1 MRNLH
6 PGMNSTPPPEG
17 SRDRIARI
25 CFATAGGVS
34 LLVLLTWLAGY
45 WRITPLDNEEN
56 IPMAP
61 GAAVLMLG
69 LVSAILVR
77 QGWPDSVVT
86 KWLSRVMGAGVLV
99 MSFLIFGKVIFD
111 FQFPVEEWLTRT
123 TNANGQLIPQGHI
136 SPLTAA
142 AILLTSLV
150 LLFAF
155 PMRFAR
161 RSLRQVVALGGLA
174 MWLVGLL
181 VFLSDV
187 MQVQL
192 CYSGTVT
199 NLMAT
204 QTAEVVGLVGLG
216 LLLIAGNDIWPLIFF
231 SNSSLEGPSSGL
243 RLFWGLLA
251 LVLLFT
257 SLIGTMGWFYFKQ
270 QEGEARLAAQKEL
283 QSIGNF
289 KIKQISEWM
298 DERRADAEQ
307 VFNSKQLPNL
317 FLADPQN
324 AALRKDLNQW
334 MSAYQLAFS
343 YDMVALFDSNGI
355 VRLVTPANATR
366 KNICSVDRIRAAL
379 RSRKVMITDLHR
391 DQSNQ
396 PIHLN
401 ILIPI
406 GVKPQANQL
415 AEGVLLFDIDPFR
428 FLYPLVQ
435 SWPTASRT
443 AETVLFRREGNDALY
458 LNELRYQSQAALRF
472 RVPLSSFNTPSVQ
485 AVLGKNGVFEG
496 VDYRGV
502 PVLAMTDRIPRTPW
516 FMEAKVDLDEV
527 YAPLRQQAKMTGLF
541 FTVLMLVSLLVVGLL
556 RHQQQL
562 LFARR
567 ELVQRQQADLALRE
581 TAEKLNG
588 LFYLSPLGIALCD
601 MQGHY
606 LEFNQAFQDICG
618 YSAEEL
624 KHLDYWKLTPREYE
638 PQEAL
643 QLAAMQE
650 TGRYGPYEKEYLRK
664 DGRRI
669 PLCFNGMLITGRDGQ
684 TYIWS
689 LVEDI
694 TQRRQAEVALAQE
707 RNLLNSLVINI
718 PDYIVFKDRASRFI
732 KINTALAKAFGL
744 RDPAEAVGRS
754 DADYFDAASAR
765 EFYDDEQRIMA
776 SGEPL
781 VDKEE
786 NKIWKA
792 TGRETWTSTTKVP
805 LRDADGKIIGLIGV
819 ARDITA
825 HKLLEAEFRQ
835 VQKMQ
840 AIGQLAAGVAHDF
853 NNLLTVIMGN
863 TSMLQDGHLDAKKQA
878 EALAQI
884 SKSADRAAD
893 LTRQLLTFSRRQPMQ
908 LEHLDLNE
916 VIINV
921 SKLVR
926 SLIGEHIVLQTQFG
940 NGSAPVHADEGMME
954 QILMNL
960 VVNAR
965 DAMSAKGGR
974 IVIQTERVCFDA
986 HTAGARPGARAGDF
1000 IHVSVGDNGCGIPPE
1015 NFHRI
1020 FEPFFTTK
1028 EVGKGT
1034 GLGLATV
1041 FGIAQQHQGW
1051 VEVESQVRV
1060 GTTFHVYLPRIES
1073 SAKGSVASPAKTSGP
1088 GGTETI
1094 LLVEDELS
1102 LRKIAQVILEQQ
1114 GYRVLEAESGAEA
1127 LKIWMESN
1135 RDIRLL
1141 ITDVVMPGS
1150 INGRDL
1156 ARQLQAEK
1164 PELQVIYISGYDTEM
1179 HGEGLP
1185 LKQYPNFLKKPLV
1198 IPVLLNKVRACL
1210 DNRA

>member
-6 PGMNSTPPPEG
+6 PGMNPIPPPEG

-34 LLVLLTWLAGY
+34 LLVLLTWLAGF
-45 WRITPLDNEEN
+45 WRITPMDNGEN

-61 GAAVLMLG
+61 GAALLMLA
-69 LVSAILVR
+69 LVSAILLR
-77 QGWPDSVVT
+77 QGWPDSGVT
-86 KWLSRVMGAGVLV
+86 KWFGRVIGAGVLV
-99 MSFLIFGKVIFD
+99 LSLLTLGKIIFGFH
-111 FQFPVEEWLTRT
+111 FSVEDWLTHT
-123 TNANGQLIPQGHI
+123 ANANGQLIPQGHI

-142 AILLTSLV
+142 TMLLTSLV

-155 PMRFAR
+155 PLRSTR
-161 RSLRQVVALGGLA
+161 RSLRQVVALAGLA
-174 MWLVGLL
+174 MSLIGLL
-181 VFLSDV
+181 VVLSNL

-192 CYSGTVT
+192 FYSGTVT
-199 NLMAT
+199 NLMAM

-216 LLLIAGNDIWPLIFF
+216 LLLAAGNDVWPLNLF
-231 SNSSLEGPSSGL
+231 SAPVLAGPLSGQ
-243 RLFWGLLA
+243 RLFLGFWALA
-251 LVLLFT
+251 LLFT
-257 SLIGTMGWFYFKQ
+257 ALIGTTGWFYFKQ
-270 QEGEARLAAQKEL
+270 QQVEARRAAQAEL

-298 DERRADAEQ
+298 DERRADAEEAS
-307 VFNSKQLPNL
+307 NYKQQASS
-317 FLADPQN
+317 FLAEPEN
-324 AALRKDLNQW
+324 AALRKELIQW
-334 MSAYQLAFS
+334 MGAYQLAFS
-343 YDMVALFDSNGI
+343 YDMVALFDSNGT
-355 VRLVTPANATR
+355 VRLVSPANTPR
-366 KNICSVDRIRAAL
+366 QNLCSADRIRAAL
-379 RSRKVMITDLHR
+379 RSRKVMVTDLHR

-406 GVKPQANQL
+406 GVKPQTNQS
-415 AEGVLLFDIDPFR
+415 ADGVLLFNIDPFR

-443 AETVLFRREGNDALY
+443 AETVLVRREGNDVVY
-458 LNELRYQSQAALRF
+458 LNELRYRSHTALRL
-472 RVPLSSFNTPSVQ
+472 RVPLSSSNTLSVQ
-485 AVLGKNGVFEG
+485 AVRGRRGVFECL
-496 VDYRGV
+496 DYRGV
-502 PVLAMTDRIPRTPW
+502 PVLAMTGKIPHTPW

-527 YAPLRQQAKMTGLF
+527 YAPLRQEAKMTGLF
-541 FTVLMLVSLLVVGLL
+541 FGVLILASLLVVGLMW
-556 RHQQQL
+556 HQQKL
-562 LFARR
+562 WFARR
-567 ELVQRQQADLALRE
+567 ELVQRQQADSALRE
-581 TAEKLNG
+581 NAEKLNG

-601 MQGHY
+601 MEGHY
-606 LEFNQAFQDICG
+606 LEFNQAFQDMCG

-624 KHLDYWKLTPREYE
+624 RHLDYWKLTPKEYA

-643 QLAAMQE
+643 QLATMHE
-650 TGRYGPYEKEYLRK
+650 TGRYGPYEKEYLHK

-669 PLCFNGMLITGRDGQ
+669 PLCLNGMLITGRDGQ
-684 TYIWS
+684 SYIWS

-694 TQRRQAEVALAQE
+694 TWRRQAEAALAQE
-707 RNLLNSLVINI
+707 RNLLNSLVTNI
-718 PDYIVFKDRASRFI
+718 PDYIFFKDRASRFI
-732 KINTALAKAFGL
+732 KINAALAKALGL

-754 DADYFDAASAR
+754 DADFFEAAEAG
-765 EFYDDEQRIMA
+765 EFYADEQKIMVT
-776 SGEPL
+776 GEPL

-792 TGRETWTSTTKVP
+792 TRRTTWTSTTKVP
-805 LRDADGKIIGLIGV
+805 LRDANGKITGLMGIS
-819 ARDITA
+819 RDITA
-825 HKLLEAEFRQ
+825 HKLLEEEFRQ

-863 TSMLQDGHLDAKKQA
+863 TSVLQEGRLDARKQA
-878 EALAQI
+878 EALSQI

-893 LTRQLLTFSRRQPMQ
+893 LTRQLLTFSRRQPMH
-908 LEHLDLNE
+908 LEYLDLNE

-921 SKLVR
+921 SKLLR

-940 NGSAPVHADEGMME
+940 NGRAPVQADEGMME

-965 DAMSAKGGR
+965 DAMPSTGGR
-974 IVIQTERVCFDA
+974 IVIQTKRVGFDGQ
-986 HTAGARPGARAGDF
+986 TIVARPGARAGDF

-1015 NFHRI
+1015 NFQRI

-1051 VEVESQVRV
+1051 VEVESQVGV

-1073 SAKGSVASPAKTSGP
+1073 STKASMSSPAKTREP

-1102 LRKIAQVILEQQ
+1102 LRKIAQAILEQH
-1114 GYRVLEAESGAEA
+1114 GYRILEAESGVAALNIWAE
-1127 LKIWMESN
+1127 SH

-1141 ITDVVMPGS
+1141 ITDVVMPGG
-1150 INGRDL
+1150 INGREL

-1164 PELQVIYISGYDTEM
+1164 PDLKVIFISGYANEM
-1179 HGEGLP
+1179 PGEGLP
-1185 LKQYPNFLKKPLV
+1185 LNQNPNFLEKPLLT
-1198 IPVLLNKVRACL
+1198 PVLLNKVRACL
-1210 DNRA
+1210 DSRA

>member
-1 MRNLH
+1 
-6 PGMNSTPPPEG
+6 MNSIPPPEG

-45 WRITPLDNEEN
+45 WRITPFDNGEN

-69 LVSAILVR
+69 LVSAILLR

-86 KWLSRVMGAGVLV
+86 KWLGRAIGAGVLV
-99 MSFLIFGKVIFD
+99 MCLLILGKVIFD
-111 FQFPVEEWLTRT
+111 YQFPVEEWLTHT
-123 TNANGQLIPQGHI
+123 ANANGQLIPQGHI

-142 AILLTSLV
+142 AMLLTSLV
-150 LLFAF
+150 LLFAV
-155 PMRFAR
+155 PMRSAR
-161 RSLRQVVALGGLA
+161 RSLRRVVALAGLA
-174 MWLVGLL
+174 MSLIGLL
-181 VFLSDV
+181 VVLSDL

-192 CYSGTVT
+192 FYNGTVT
-199 NLMAT
+199 NLMAM

-216 LLLIAGNDIWPLIFF
+216 LLMTSGNDIWPLNLLFAPA
-231 SNSSLEGPSSGL
+231 LAVPLSG
-243 RLFWGLLA
+243 RKLFWGFLA
-251 LVLLFT
+251 LALLFT
-257 SLIGTMGWFYFKQ
+257 VLIGITGWFYFKQ
-270 QEGEARLAAQKEL
+270 QEDEARRAAQEEL
-283 QSIGNF
+283 QSIGNY

-298 DERRADAEQ
+298 DERRADAEEAS
-307 VFNSKQLPNL
+307 NYKQQASS
-317 FLADPQN
+317 FLADPEN
-324 AALRKDLNQW
+324 AALRKDLLQW
-334 MSAYQLAFS
+334 MGAYQLAFS
-343 YDMVALFDSNGI
+343 YNLVALFDSKG
-355 VRLVTPANATR
+355 VARLVSPTNTSR
-366 KNICSVDRIRAAL
+366 LNLCSDEHIRAAL
-379 RSRKVMITDLHR
+379 RSRKVMVTELHR
-391 DQSNQ
+391 DGPNQ
-396 PIHLN
+396 PIHLHV
-401 ILIPI
+401 LIPI
-406 GVKPQANQL
+406 GVKPQANQV
-415 AEGVLLFDIDPFR
+415 ADGVMLFNIDPYR

-443 AETVLFRREGNDALY
+443 AETMLVRREGGDALY
-458 LNELRYQSQAALRF
+458 LNELRYQSHTALRL
-472 RVPLSSFNTPSVQ
+472 RVPLSSSNTPSVQ
-485 AVLGKNGVFEG
+485 AVRGRKGVFEG
-496 VDYRGV
+496 VDYRGI
-502 PVLAMTDRIPRTPW
+502 PVLAVTGKIPRTPW
-516 FMEAKVDLDEV
+516 FMVAKVDLDEV

-541 FTVLMLVSLLVVGLL
+541 FSVLMLASLLVVGLL
-556 RHQQQL
+556 RHQQKL
-562 LFARR
+562 LFARQ
-567 ELVQRQQADLALRE
+567 ELVQRQQAESAIRE
-581 TAEKLNG
+581 NAEKLNG

-684 TYIWS
+684 SYIWS

-694 TQRRQAEVALAQE
+694 SQRKQAEVALAQE
-707 RNLLNSLVINI
+707 RNLLNSLVTNI

-732 KINTALAKAFGL
+732 KINAALAKAFGL

-754 DADYFDAASAR
+754 DADYFDAAEAR
-765 EFYDDEQRIMA
+765 EFYADEQKIMA

-781 VDKEE
+781 LDKEE
-786 NKIWKA
+786 KKTWKA
-792 TGRETWTSTTKVP
+792 TGREAWTSTTKVP
-805 LRDADGKIIGLIGV
+805 LRDANGKIIGLIGV
-819 ARDITA
+819 SRDITA
-825 HKLLEAEFRQ
+825 HKLLEEEFRQ

-878 EALAQI
+878 EALVQI

-908 LEHLDLNE
+908 LQHLDLNE

-926 SLIGEHIVLQTQFG
+926 SLIGEHVVLQTQFG
-940 NGSAPVHADEGMME
+940 NSSAPVHADDGMME

-1015 NFHRI
+1015 NMQRI

-1073 SAKGSVASPAKTSGP
+1073 STKGSVSSSAKTGGP

-1127 LKIWMESN
+1127 LKVWAEST
-1135 RDIRLL
+1135 RDIQLL
-1141 ITDVVMPGS
+1141 ITDVVMPGG

-1156 ARQLQAEK
+1156 ARQLQSEK

-1185 LKQYPNFLKKPLV
+1185 LKQYPNFLEKPLV